1 MIFSKSR
8 PVKIVLVGTGG
19 TGGYIVPQL
28 YRLLYALDRPI
39 RVILCDGDLV
49 EEKNLGRQNFIEADL
64 GKNKAMVLAERYPRL
79 ADIDYDEFECYD
91 PAALLGYIEESGR
104 RMWNHG
110 ELIRSIRKIP
120 PTCRAAF
127 V

>member
-1 MIFSKSR
+1 MALFLDLESLASLLDEEPETDVEAEEQE
-8 PVKIVLVGTGG
+8 PVNSYLLHEVL
-19 TGGYIVPQL
+19 P
-28 YRLLYALDRPI
+28 LL
-39 RVILCDGDLV
+39 
-49 EEKNLGRQNFIEADL
+49 ELGL
-64 GKNKAMVLAERYPRL
+64 YPRL
-79 ADIDYDEFECYD
+79 
-91 PAALLGYIEESGR
+91 IEESGR

>member
-1 MIFSKSR
+1 MALFLDLESLASLLDEEPETDVEAEEQE
-8 PVKIVLVGTGG
+8 PVNSYLLHEVL
-19 TGGYIVPQL
+19 P
-28 YRLLYALDRPI
+28 LL
-39 RVILCDGDLV
+39 
-49 EEKNLGRQNFIEADL
+49 ELGL
-64 GKNKAMVLAERYPRL
+64 YPRL

-120 PTCRAAF
+120 YMPRRICVTAAI
-127 V
+127 

>member
-1 MIFSKSR
+1 MKICRNTPCVWRNCRSWRWPDGTFPGFGEPETDVEAEEQE
-8 PVKIVLVGTGG
+8 PVNSYLLHEVL
-19 TGGYIVPQL
+19 P
-28 YRLLYALDRPI
+28 LL
-39 RVILCDGDLV
+39 
-49 EEKNLGRQNFIEADL
+49 ELGL
-64 GKNKAMVLAERYPRL
+64 YPRL
-79 ADIDYDEFECYD
+79 VDIDYDEFECYD

>member
-1 MIFSKSR
+1 MALFLDLESLASLLDEE
-8 PVKIVLVGTGG
+8 PETDVEAEEQEVL
-19 TGGYIVPQL
+19 P
-28 YRLLYALDRPI
+28 LL
-39 RVILCDGDLV
+39 
-49 EEKNLGRQNFIEADL
+49 ELGL
-64 GKNKAMVLAERYPRL
+64 YPRL

>member
-1 MIFSKSR
+1 MALFLDLESLASLLDEEPETDVEAEEQE
-8 PVKIVLVGTGG
+8 PVNSDLLHEVL
-19 TGGYIVPQL
+19 P
-28 YRLLYALDRPI
+28 LL
-39 RVILCDGDLV
+39 
-49 EEKNLGRQNFIEADL
+49 ELGL
-64 GKNKAMVLAERYPRL
+64 YPRL
-79 ADIDYDEFECYD
+79 VDIDYDEFECYD

>member
-39 RVILCDGDLV
+39 WVILCDGDLV

-64 GKNKAMVLAERYPRL
+64 GKNNGPGRTVFQRLRNRNKLYP
-79 ADIDYDEFECYD
+79 
-91 PAALLGYIEESGR
+91 
-104 RMWNHG
+104 
-110 ELIRSIRKIP
+110 
-120 PTCRAAF
+120 TVCRG
-127 V
+127 

>member
-1 MIFSKSR
+1 MALFLDLES
-8 PVKIVLVGTGG
+8 LA
-19 TGGYIVPQL
+19 
-28 YRLLYALDRPI
+28 RLLDEEPET
-39 RVILCDGDLV
+39 DV
-49 EEKNLGRQNFIEADL
+49 EAEEQEPVNSYLLHEVLPLLELGL
-64 GKNKAMVLAERYPRL
+64 YPRL

-91 PAALLGYIEESGR
+91 PATLLGYIEESGR